1 MAKKKGGASMLAD
14 ENFGVIGE
22 TRTDSKKR
30 VVLRGDVS
38 KHYMAYVNDAGQ
50 ILLDPITMIP
60 TRSIKSLDAKTI
72 AAVRQGIKEA
82 AAGKG
87 RYLGSF
93 AKYAKEDTAD

>member
-1 MAKKKGGASMLAD
+1 MAKKIGGASMLAD
-14 ENFGVIGE
+14 ANFDVLGE

-50 ILLDPITMIP
+50 ILLDPVEMIP
-60 TRSIKSLDAKTI
+60 TRSIKSLDAKTL

-82 AAGKG
+82 KAGKG

-93 AKYAKEDTAD
+93 AKYAKED